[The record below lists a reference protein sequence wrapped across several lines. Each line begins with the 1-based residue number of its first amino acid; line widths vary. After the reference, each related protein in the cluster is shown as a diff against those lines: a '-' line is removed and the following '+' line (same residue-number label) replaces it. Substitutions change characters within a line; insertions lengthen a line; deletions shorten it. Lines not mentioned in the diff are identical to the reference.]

1 MLVEHLPHDFADGA
15 CGADHRNARLHVRDP
30 FRKRDDGSEAT
41 VFLNAAALDD
51 KSSSE
56 ALSMQRQQVLHLLAL
71 RAQGATPRRQTRYN
85 RDMFARLRRWMP
97 WLKLV
102 FTVAILV
109 CVGWFFVRLLNSE
122 EVRQPGDVRSAPQII
137 WDEIRSA
144 RVGALVVAG
153 VLYLIGLGFSWGFWQ
168 LLLRRVGEPL
178 PLLIG
183 LRTYYISHLGKYAP
197 VGKGWALLMRTM
209 LAHQGGVRIGFGA
222 LTGAYE
228 TLTMMASGALLAA
241 VLLLSMS
248 AGIGEQFWLALGLL
262 ALAGIPILP
271 GVLNRIVRRIA
282 ARFNTEHLA
291 LPPLGTSTPLIG
303 LALAVCGWIFL
314 GASLLAVLRA
324 LNPDTPG
331 DLLLCT
337 SAVAV
342 SWVAGFVAST
352 PGGLGPR
359 ELLLQQALA
368 PTIGPRPA
376 IVAVI
381 LLRLLWTVAEL
392 VCAAVVYWFP
402 ATRAIPSTG
411 VEPEP
416 GESPSLARAEGSPV
430 TSR

>member
-1 MLVEHLPHDFADGA
+1 
-15 CGADHRNARLHVRDP
+15 
-30 FRKRDDGSEAT
+30 
-41 VFLNAAALDD
+41 
-51 KSSSE
+51 
-56 ALSMQRQQVLHLLAL
+56 
-71 RAQGATPRRQTRYN
+71 
-85 RDMFARLRRWMP
+85 MP

-122 EVRQPGDVRSAPQII
+122 EVREPGDTRLAPQII
-137 WDEIRSA
+137 WDEIRAA
-144 RVGALVVAG
+144 RVGALVLAG
-153 VLYLIGLGFSWGFWQ
+153 VLYLVGLGFCWVFWQ

-183 LRTYYISHLGKYAP
+183 ARTYYISHLGKYAP

-209 LAHQGGVRIGFGA
+209 LANQGGVRIGFGA

-248 AGIGEQFWLALGLL
+248 GGVGEQFWIALGLL

-271 GVLNRIVRRIA
+271 GVLNRIVGRIA

-291 LPPLGTSTPLIG
+291 LPPLGTSTLLIG
-303 LALAVCGWIFL
+303 MALAMCCWILL
-314 GASLLAVLRA
+314 GASLLAVLVA

-359 ELLLQQALA
+359 EFLLQQALA
-368 PTIGPRPA
+368 PAIGARRA

-402 ATRAIPSTG
+402 AMRPQAANDGIRKEIAQPVWPPVSDGRAARPYETG
-411 VEPEP
+411 
-416 GESPSLARAEGSPV
+416 G
-430 TSR
+430 